1 MVRRI
6 RGGSSSFL
14 PSFLVCLLWIIEE
27 KPEKMTSSTTA
38 AAALEKKRAV
48 MEERLQSHYDSY
60 LRDSTIR
67 KSQTAAITD
76 PRESLDAFLAVFS
89 QRREEICVC
98 FAEKKAALLSSPN
111 VEDVASLKVELESLL
126 LEVGKLQ
133 KLVADSSFYLPTYTM
148 QSAQATVTKL
158 KEEVETAMSDL
169 LPKRK
174 FSFRGKSTTTKTAS
188 FQGIQDEQNAVV
200 NNSFQ
205 GIQDKQDAVVNNSSQ
220 GIQDKQDDAVN
231 PSFQGIQDMQDAV
244 LVRDAKDLEED
255 REFRLSNLSNCR
267 VYLQGKFTTLYVN
280 KLRNC
285 HVYAGPVT
293 GSVLIEEVQGSLFM
307 LASHQ
312 IRIHSTTATDFYLRV
327 RSRPIVEYTKGIRFA
342 PYAFHYS
349 GIEKDLQAANLMEET
364 DLWESVDDFRWLRA
378 VQSPNWSVLPS
389 DQRISMEGPSQLEPE
404 NGP

>member
-1 MVRRI
+1 
-6 RGGSSSFL
+6 
-14 PSFLVCLLWIIEE
+14 
-27 KPEKMTSSTTA
+27 
-38 AAALEKKRAV
+38 

-67 KSQTAAITD
+67 KSQTAAIAD

-89 QRREEICVC
+89 QRREEICIC

-174 FSFRGKSTTTKTAS
+174 FSFRGKSTTTTTAS
-188 FQGIQDEQNAVV
+188 FQGIQHEQNAVV

-205 GIQDKQDAVVNNSSQ
+205 GIQDKQDAVVNNSSPGIQDKQDDALNPSFQ
-220 GIQDKQDDAVN
+220 GIQDKQDDALN

-327 RSRPIVEYTKGIRFA
+327 RSRPIVEYTKDVRFA

-364 DLWESVDDFRWLRA
+364 GTYFLCDFFGCFCNSSSSTHIVVYYFFL
-378 VQSPNWSVLPS
+378 STGGYG
-389 DQRISMEGPSQLEPE
+389 M
-404 NGP
+404 

>member
-14 PSFLVCLLWIIEE
+14 LSFLVCLLWIIEE
-27 KPEKMTSSTTA
+27 KAEKMTSSTTA

-60 LRDSTIR
+60 LRDATIR
-67 KSQTAAITD
+67 KSQTAAIAD

-111 VEDVASLKVELESLL
+111 VQDVASLKVELESLL
-126 LEVGKLQ
+126 LEIGKLQ

-174 FSFRGKSTTTKTAS
+174 FSFRGKSTTKTTAS

-205 GIQDKQDAVVNNSSQ
+205 GIQDEQDAVVNNSSP

-342 PYAFHYS
+342 PYAFHYP
-349 GIEKDLQAANLMEET
+349 GIEKDLHAANLMEET
-364 DLWESVDDFRWLRA
+364 GRYYLCDFLGCFCNSSSSTHI
-378 VQSPNWSVLPS
+378 VVYYFFLSKGGYE
-389 DQRISMEGPSQLEPE
+389 M
-404 NGP
+404 

>member
-1 MVRRI
+1 
-6 RGGSSSFL
+6 
-14 PSFLVCLLWIIEE
+14 
-27 KPEKMTSSTTA
+27 MTSSTTA

-67 KSQTAAITD
+67 KSQTAAIAD

-89 QRREEICVC
+89 QRREEICIC

-111 VEDVASLKVELESLL
+111 VEDVESLKVELESLL

-158 KEEVETAMSDL
+158 KEEVETAMSNL

-174 FSFRGKSTTTKTAS
+174 FSFRGKSTTTTTTAS
-188 FQGIQDEQNAVV
+188 FQGIQHEQNAVV

-205 GIQDKQDAVVNNSSQ
+205 GIQDKQDAVVNNSSP
-220 GIQDKQDDAVN
+220 GIQDKQDDALN

-327 RSRPIVEYTKGIRFA
+327 RSRPIVEYTKGVRFA

-364 DLWESVDDFRWLRA
+364 GLWESVDDFRWLRA

-389 DQRISMEGPSQLEPE
+389 DQRISMEGPSQLEAE

>member
-1 MVRRI
+1 VVL
-6 RGGSSSFL
+6 L
-14 PSFLVCLLWIIEE
+14 PSFLVCLFWIIEE
-27 KPEKMTSSTTA
+27 KAEKMTSSTTA

-67 KSQTAAITD
+67 KSQTAAIAD

-111 VEDVASLKVELESLL
+111 VEGVASLKVELESLL

-174 FSFRGKSTTTKTAS
+174 FSFRGKSTKTTTTTTTTAS

-205 GIQDKQDAVVNNSSQ
+205 GIHDKQDAVVNNSSP
-220 GIQDKQDDAVN
+220 GIQEKQDDAVN

-244 LVRDAKDLEED
+244 LVRDAKNLEED

-327 RSRPIVEYTKGIRFA
+327 RSRPIVEYTKGVRFA
-342 PYAFHYS
+342 PYTFHYS

-364 DLWESVDDFRWLRA
+364 GLWESVDDFRWLRA

-389 DQRISMEGPSQLEPE
+389 DQRISMEGPSQLEAE

>member
-1 MVRRI
+1 
-6 RGGSSSFL
+6 
-14 PSFLVCLLWIIEE
+14 
-27 KPEKMTSSTTA
+27 MTSSTTA
-38 AAALEKKRAV
+38 AATLEKKRAV

-67 KSQTAAITD
+67 KSQTAAIAD

-364 DLWESVDDFRWLRA
+364 GRYFLCDFLGCFCNSFSSTHI
-378 VQSPNWSVLPS
+378 VVYYFFLSTGGYG
-389 DQRISMEGPSQLEPE
+389 M
-404 NGP
+404 

>member
-1 MVRRI
+1 
-6 RGGSSSFL
+6 
-14 PSFLVCLLWIIEE
+14 
-27 KPEKMTSSTTA
+27 MTSSTTA

-67 KSQTAAITD
+67 KSQTAAIAD

-174 FSFRGKSTTTKTAS
+174 FSFRGKSTTTTTTTAS
-188 FQGIQDEQNAVV
+188 FQGIQDKQNTVV

-205 GIQDKQDAVVNNSSQ
+205 GIQDKQDAVVNNSSP

-255 REFRLSNLSNCR
+255 REYRLSNLSNCR

-364 DLWESVDDFRWLRA
+364 GRYFLCDFLGCFCNSSSSTHI
-378 VQSPNWSVLPS
+378 VVHYFFLSTGGYG
-389 DQRISMEGPSQLEPE
+389 M
-404 NGP
+404 

>member
-1 MVRRI
+1 MDPNQN
-6 RGGSSSFL
+6 
-14 PSFLVCLLWIIEE
+14 PSQAYKKRHFR
-27 KPEKMTSSTTA
+27 

-67 KSQTAAITD
+67 KSQTAAIAD

-174 FSFRGKSTTTKTAS
+174 FSFRGKSTTTKRAS

-389 DQRISMEGPSQLEPE
+389 DQRISMEGPPQLEPE

>member
-1 MVRRI
+1 
-6 RGGSSSFL
+6 
-14 PSFLVCLLWIIEE
+14 LWIIEE
-27 KPEKMTSSTTA
+27 KAEKMTSSTTA
-38 AAALEKKRAV
+38 AAALEKKRTM

-67 KSQTAAITD
+67 KSQTAAIAD

-174 FSFRGKSTTTKTAS
+174 FSFRGKSTTTTTTRAS

-205 GIQDKQDAVVNNSSQ
+205 GIQDKQDAVVNNSSP
-220 GIQDKQDDAVN
+220 GIQDKQDDA
-231 PSFQGIQDMQDAV
+231 
-244 LVRDAKDLEED
+244 
-255 REFRLSNLSNCR
+255 
-267 VYLQGKFTTLYVN
+267 
-280 KLRNC
+280 
-285 HVYAGPVT
+285 
-293 GSVLIEEVQGSLFM
+293 
-307 LASHQ
+307 
-312 IRIHSTTATDFYLRV
+312 
-327 RSRPIVEYTKGIRFA
+327 
-342 PYAFHYS
+342 
-349 GIEKDLQAANLMEET
+349 
-364 DLWESVDDFRWLRA
+364 
-378 VQSPNWSVLPS
+378 
-389 DQRISMEGPSQLEPE
+389 
-404 NGP
+404 

>member
-1 MVRRI
+1 
-6 RGGSSSFL
+6 
-14 PSFLVCLLWIIEE
+14 
-27 KPEKMTSSTTA
+27 
-38 AAALEKKRAV
+38 
-48 MEERLQSHYDSY
+48 MEERLQSHYHSY

-67 KSQTAAITD
+67 KSQTAAIAD
-76 PRESLDAFLAVFS
+76 SRESLDAFLAVFS
-89 QRREEICVC
+89 QHREEICVC
-98 FAEKKAALLSSPN
+98 LAEKKATLLSSPN
-111 VEDVASLKVELESLL
+111 GEDVASLKVELESLL

-148 QSAQATVTKL
+148 QSTQATVTKL

-174 FSFRGKSTTTKTAS
+174 FSFRGKSTTTTTTAS
-188 FQGIQDEQNAVV
+188 FQGIQDEQNA
-200 NNSFQ
+200 
-205 GIQDKQDAVVNNSSQ
+205 I
-220 GIQDKQDDAVN
+220 DKQDDAVN

-244 LVRDAKDLEED
+244 LVRDAKDLKED

-293 GSVLIEEVQGSLFM
+293 GSVLIEEVQSSLFM

-327 RSRPIVEYTKGIRFA
+327 RSRPIVEYTKGVRFA
-342 PYAFHYS
+342 PYTFHYS

-364 DLWESVDDFRWLRA
+364 GLWESVDDFRWLQV

-389 DQRISMEGPSQLEPE
+389 DQRISMEGPSQLEAE

>member
-1 MVRRI
+1 
-6 RGGSSSFL
+6 
-14 PSFLVCLLWIIEE
+14 
-27 KPEKMTSSTTA
+27 MTSSTTA

-67 KSQTAAITD
+67 KSQTAAIAD

-89 QRREEICVC
+89 QRREEICIC

-174 FSFRGKSTTTKTAS
+174 FSFRGKSTTTTTAS
-188 FQGIQDEQNAVV
+188 FQGIQHEQNAVV

-205 GIQDKQDAVVNNSSQ
+205 GIQDKQDAVVNNSSP
-220 GIQDKQDDAVN
+220 GIQDKQDDALN

-327 RSRPIVEYTKGIRFA
+327 RSRPIVEYTKDVRFA

-364 DLWESVDDFRWLRA
+364 GLWESVDDFRWLRA

-389 DQRISMEGPSQLEPE
+389 DQRISMEGPSQLEAE